1 MAIVGFNLSKVL
13 VERKDVFSG
22 KISIKSG
29 ANITNIRK
37 ENISLMKDKETLRV
51 DFDFH
56 IFYDPQ
62 FARVEFKGFV
72 LVVEEPKNIK
82 NILNDWRTKK
92 VSPALQ
98 QDVFN
103 LVLRKCNV
111 RALSLEEELN
121 LPTHFPFPVVRPEDA
136 QNLQNAQKQQNQGQG
151 QQNQQKQKGSK

>member
-1 MAIVGFNLSKVL
+1 MTIVGFNLSKVL
-13 VERKDVFSG
+13 IERKDVFSG
-22 KISIKSG
+22 KISVKSG

-37 ENISLMKDKETLRV
+37 ENITLMKDKETLRV

-56 IFYDPQ
+56 IFYEPQ

-82 NILNDWRTKK
+82 NMLNDWRTKK
-92 VSPALQ
+92 ISPALQ
-98 QDVFN
+98 QEVFN

-121 LPTHFPFPVVRPEDA
+121 LPTHFPFPVVRPED
-136 QNLQNAQKQQNQGQG
+136 QQNQPGQG